1 MTGRVRIALVGVGYW
16 GPNLARNIWQCPAA
30 QLAGVCDRDGARSR
44 EAVAAYSD
52 AFADTDL
59 ATTLARPDVD
69 AIVLATPSGL
79 HYEQT
84 KRALEAGKHVM
95 VEKPLAHTSEEAAEL
110 VQLATK
116 ANRVLMVGHT
126 FLYNNVVR
134 DVKRR
139 IDGGEL
145 GDVRYIYAQRLNLG
159 RFRTDSDVMWTLAPH
174 DISILNVWLEA
185 RPIRVSA
192 RGYSYIYPRSGVA
205 EVAFLHLEYPEGRSA
220 HLHLSWLDPQKRR
233 EMVIVGSDKM
243 LVYDDVNAD
252 AHIRL
257 YDKKA
262 EAEHQG
268 QLTDF
273 ADFTTRLR
281 AGDLVIP
288 NIRLVEPLKVE
299 VAHFAEC
306 IAQGKTPLTDGIH
319 ALEVVAALECA
330 SRSMAADGKFVDIE
344 YPNMPSKIAI
354 RS

>member
-1 MTGRVRIALVGVGYW
+1 MSGSDKVRVALVGVGYW
-16 GPNLARNIWQCPAA
+16 GPNLARNIGQCPGARF
-30 QLAGVCDRDGARSR
+30 AGVCDRDGARAKS
-44 EAVAAYSD
+44 AAAPHQG
-52 AFADTDL
+52 AFADTNF
-59 ATTLARPDVD
+59 AATLARPDVD
-69 AIVLATPSGL
+69 AVVLATPSGL

-84 KRALEAGKHVM
+84 KAALQAGKHVM
-95 VEKPLAHTSEEAAEL
+95 VEKPLAHTAQEATEL
-110 VQLATK
+110 VQLAAK

-145 GDVRYIYAQRLNLG
+145 GTVRYIYAQRLNLG

-174 DISILNVWLEA
+174 DVSILNMWLDA
-185 RPIRVSA
+185 RPVRVSA
-192 RGYSYIYPRSGVA
+192 RGYSYIYPKSGVA
-205 EVAFLHLEYPEGRSA
+205 EVAFVHLEYPDGRSA

-243 LVYDDVNAD
+243 LVYDDGNPD
-252 AHIRL
+252 AHIQL

-268 QLTDF
+268 ELKDF

-299 VAHFAEC
+299 IAHFIEC
-306 IAQGKTPLTDGIH
+306 IAQGKKPITDGVH
-319 ALEVVAALECA
+319 GLDVVTVLECA
-330 SRSMAADGKFVDIE
+330 SRSMAADGKFLDIE
-344 YPNMPSKIAI
+344 YPSITG
-354 RS
+354 

>member
-1 MTGRVRIALVGVGYW
+1 MTVNDKVRIALVGVGYW
-16 GPNLARNIWQCPAA
+16 GPNLARNIGQCPGARFI
-30 QLAGVCDRDGARSR
+30 GVCDRDAARAKS
-44 EAVAAYSD
+44 AAAPHQG

-59 ATTLARPDVD
+59 AATLARPEVD
-69 AIVLATPSGL
+69 AVVLATPSGL
-79 HYEQT
+79 HYEQA
-84 KRALEAGKHVM
+84 KQALAAGKHVM
-95 VEKPLAHTSEEAAEL
+95 VEKPLAHTSQEAAEL
-110 VQLATK
+110 VQLAAK
-116 ANRVLMVGHT
+116 AKRVLMVGHT

-139 IDGGEL
+139 IDSGEL

-174 DISILNVWLEA
+174 DVSILNMWLDA
-185 RPIRVSA
+185 RPVRVSA
-192 RGYSYIYPRSGVA
+192 RGYSYIYPKSGVA
-205 EVAFLHLEYPEGRSA
+205 EVAFVHLEYPGGRSA

-243 LVYDDVNAD
+243 LVYDDGNPD
-252 AHIRL
+252 AHIQL

-268 QLTDF
+268 QLSDF

-299 VAHFAEC
+299 VAHFVDCVAN
-306 IAQGKTPLTDGIH
+306 AKKPLTDGVH
-319 ALEVVAALECA
+319 GLEVVAALESA

-344 YPNMPSKIAI
+344 YPSI
-354 RS
+354 SV

>member
-1 MTGRVRIALVGVGYW
+1 MTVTEKIRIALVGVGYW
-16 GPNLARNIWQCPAA
+16 GPNLARNIGQCPGARF
-30 QLAGVCDRDGARSR
+30 AGVCDRDGARAKS
-44 EAVAAYSD
+44 AAAPHNG

-59 ATTLARPDVD
+59 ATTLARPEVD
-69 AIVLATPSGL
+69 AVVLATPSGL
-79 HYEQT
+79 HYEQA
-84 KRALEAGKHVM
+84 KLALSAGKHVM

-110 VQLATK
+110 VQLAAK
-116 ANRVLMVGHT
+116 NKRVLMVGHT

-145 GDVRYIYAQRLNLG
+145 GSVRYIYAQRLNLG

-174 DISILNVWLEA
+174 DMSILNMWLDA
-185 RPIRVSA
+185 RPVRVSA
-192 RGYSYIYPRSGVA
+192 RGYSYIYPKSGVA
-205 EVAFLHLEYPEGRSA
+205 EVAFVHLEYPQGRSA

-243 LVYDDVNAD
+243 LVYDDVDAD

-299 VAHFAEC
+299 IAHFAEC
-306 IAQGKTPLTDGIH
+306 IAQGTTPLTDGRH
-319 ALEVVAALECA
+319 GLEVVAALESA
-330 SRSMAADGKFVDIE
+330 SRSMAADGKFIDIE
-344 YPNMPSKIAI
+344 YPSITV
-354 RS
+354 